1 MTEAG
6 SGPDP
11 GPGQSNPL
19 DLRPVRLAEW
29 EEQAPRPA
37 QGSTPAEPDAD
48 PEAGSEGEAP
58 DGRVVI
64 ERPIPGGWSPR
75 AILERLSAMT
85 GVRRLRLDP
94 RGSFL
99 WRRIDGERTI
109 GALATEL
116 RDAFGD
122 AVEPAE
128 ERVTR
133 FLSWLER
140 ERLVEHRD
148 PAGRPA
154 KLGRR

>member
-1 MTEAG
+1 M
-6 SGPDP
+6 
-11 GPGQSNPL
+11 
-19 DLRPVRLAEW
+19 DLRPVRAADW
-29 EEQAPRPA
+29 
-37 QGSTPAEPDAD
+37 TEPDPPRDRGPASD
-48 PEAGSEGEAP
+48 SAARPGPEQDSEAGSEAGP
-58 DGRVVI
+58 DGDTPDDRVVI

-109 GALATEL
+109 TALAEEL
-116 RDAFGD
+116 REAFGE

-148 PAGRPA
+148 PAGRPT

>member
-1 MTEAG
+1 M
-6 SGPDP
+6 
-11 GPGQSNPL
+11 
-19 DLRPVRLAEW
+19 
-29 EEQAPRPA
+29 
-37 QGSTPAEPDAD
+37 
-48 PEAGSEGEAP
+48 
-58 DGRVVI
+58 VI

-75 AILERLSAMT
+75 AILERLSALT

-99 WRRIDGERTI
+99 WRRIDGERSI
-109 GALATEL
+109 AALAAEL
-116 RDAFGD
+116 RDGFGD

-140 ERLVEHRD
+140 ERLVEHLD
-148 PAGRPA
+148 LAGNPT

>member
-1 MTEAG
+1 MRRRSRLTDHRPG
-6 SGPDP
+6 SDQGLDRA
-11 GPGQSNPL
+11 SPL
-19 DLRPVRLAEW
+19 GLRPVRKAEW
-29 EEQAPRPA
+29 DEPSADSGTDPS
-37 QGSTPAEPDAD
+37 QGPD
-48 PEAGSEGEAP
+48 GGEP

-85 GVRRLRLDP
+85 GVRRLRLDE

-99 WRRIDGERTI
+99 WCRIDGERTI
-109 GALATEL
+109 GALADEL
-116 RDAFGD
+116 RGEFGET
-122 AVEPAE
+122 VEPAE

-140 ERLVEHRD
+140 ERLVDHLD
-148 PAGRPA
+148 PAGLPA